1 MTQEK
6 LNEANK
12 IADMM
17 AATDSVLRRLD
28 TSVNTDLLTIVNAVG
43 KYRLIRLLKDHKN
56 TLINKFKKL

>member
-43 KYRLIRLLKDHKN
+43 KDRLIRLLNDYKK
-56 TLINKFKKL
+56 TLINKFKQL

>member
-1 MTQEK
+1 MTQDK

-43 KYRLIRLLKDHKN
+43 KKRLVTYLNDYKK
-56 TLINKFKKL
+56 TLINKFSQL

>member
-43 KYRLIRLLKDHKN
+43 KKRLVTYLNDYKK
-56 TLINKFKKL
+56 TLINKFSQL